1 MYSMKETCLE
11 VGLSYQTLKYYC
23 NQGLIPNVKR
33 DSNHYRIFD
42 DKDIAWIK
50 SILCLK
56 RCGMSIEDMRTYVDL
71 CIIGKPSI
79 EQRKHMLQK
88 QKEDLLKQVELLQDS
103 IQYIDTK
110 QELYDDFLSG
120 KKAYFSNI
128 IQTKI

>member
-1 MYSMKETCLE
+1 MKETCLE

-128 IQTKI
+128 IQTEI

>member
-79 EQRKHMLQK
+79 EQRKLMLQK

-128 IQTKI
+128 IQTEI

>member
-128 IQTKI
+128 IQTEI